1 MRNAREKQMK
11 KKLALV
17 FFGVAL
23 CISGCSSGVSRAEY
37 EKVVQERDEYKAQ
50 LDALAGETG
59 LDSEPESDT
68 QSEQNEQKEFK
79 IGETWEVDGK
89 FKIGETWEVDGK
101 FKIVVNSV
109 TETDDRNQF
118 DESNPAAVYIINY
131 TYENLGVSDELYV
144 SFEDMI
150 VDATGK
156 TGYSYPG
163 DIEKYPQSIPV
174 GANCEAEAC
183 VSVDNAGSFNDYVY
197 IYDDEFNEYEAIF
210 NLEVQ

>member
-1 MRNAREKQMK
+1 MK
-11 KKLALV
+11 KKLALILM
-17 FFGVAL
+17 FGVAL
-23 CISGCSSGVSRAEY
+23 GISGCSSGVSRAEY

-50 LDALAGETG
+50 LEALTGETG
-59 LDSEPESDT
+59 ID
-68 QSEQNEQKEFK
+68 NEQGSENNQDKNEQ
-79 IGETWEVDGK
+79 EE

-109 TETDDRNQF
+109 TATDDRNQF

-163 DIEKYPQSIPV
+163 DIEKYAQSIPV

-183 VSVDNAGSFNDYVY
+183 VSVDNAGSFKDYVS
-197 IYDDEFNEYEAIF
+197 IYDDEFNEYQAIF

>member
-1 MRNAREKQMK
+1 MIYYKKMRKAREKQMK

-17 FFGVAL
+17 LILVVAFGV
-23 CISGCSSGVSRAEY
+23 SGCSSGVSRAEY
-37 EKVVQERDEYKAQ
+37 EKVVQERNEYKAQ
-50 LDALAGETG
+50 LDALTGETG

-68 QSEQNEQKEFK
+68 QTEQNEQKEFK

-89 FKIGETWEVDGK
+89 FKL
-101 FKIVVNSV
+101 VVNSV
-109 TETDDRNQF
+109 TATDDRNQF

-183 VSVDNAGSFNDYVY
+183 VSVDNAGSFKDYVSV
-197 IYDDEFNEYEAIF
+197 YDDEFNEYRAIF

>member
-1 MRNAREKQMK
+1 MK

-17 FFGVAL
+17 LMFGVTL
-23 CISGCSSGVSRAEY
+23 GISGCSSGVSRAEY
-37 EKVVQERDEYKAQ
+37 EKVVQERNEYKAQ
-50 LDALAGETG
+50 LDALTGETG
-59 LDSEPESDT
+59 IDSESEPET
-68 QSEQNEQKEFK
+68 QSEQNEQKE
-79 IGETWEVDGK
+79 

-156 TGYSYPG
+156 VGYSYPG

-183 VSVDNAGSFNDYVY
+183 VSVDNAGSFKDYVS

>member
-1 MRNAREKQMK
+1 ME
-11 KKLALV
+11 KKLALILM
-17 FFGVAL
+17 FGVTL
-23 CISGCSSGVSRAEY
+23 GISGCSSGVSRAEY

-50 LDALAGETG
+50 LDALTGETG
-59 LDSEPESDT
+59 ID
-68 QSEQNEQKEFK
+68 NEQGSENNQDKNEQ
-79 IGETWEVDGK
+79 EE

-109 TETDDRNQF
+109 TATDDRNQF

-183 VSVDNAGSFNDYVY
+183 VSVDNAGSFKDYVS
-197 IYDDEFNEYEAIF
+197 IYDDEFNEYQAIF

>member
-1 MRNAREKQMK
+1 MK
-11 KKLALV
+11 KKLALILM
-17 FFGVAL
+17 FGVAL
-23 CISGCSSGVSRAEY
+23 GISGCSSGVSREEY
-37 EKVVQERDEYKAQ
+37 EKVVQERNEYKAQ
-50 LDALAGETG
+50 LDALVGEAG
-59 LDSEPESDT
+59 LDIESESGT
-68 QSEQNEQKEFK
+68 QTEQNEQKEFK
-79 IGETWEVDGK
+79 V
-89 FKIGETWEVDGK
+89 GETWEVDGK

-109 TETDDRNQF
+109 TATDDRNQF

-183 VSVDNAGSFNDYVY
+183 VSVDNAGNFKDYVS
-197 IYDDEFNEYEAIF
+197 IYDDEFNEYQAIF